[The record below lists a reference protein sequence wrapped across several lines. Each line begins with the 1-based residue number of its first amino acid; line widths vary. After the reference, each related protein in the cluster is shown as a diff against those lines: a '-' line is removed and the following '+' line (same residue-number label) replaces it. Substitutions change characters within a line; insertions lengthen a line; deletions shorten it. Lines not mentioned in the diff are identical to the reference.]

1 MFIYTNCLWSW
12 LWAAQTKARLYLL
25 SSSFKYLYTVTRPL
39 WPPSGRV
46 GPALPASPHR
56 RGSPVPSA
64 LRRPCLGFSRVHPY
78 LSGSGGPDPDT
89 EPRSQPHRR
98 ASRAPLKASA
108 RGPSAPP
115 PPVLDASAPLATAAA
130 LPPAAPPA
138 LLAHAHIIPRAAR
151 SRSASPLTARF
162 RASPHGSL
170 RAGAE
175 GRASGLFRLQ
185 VSPPSAAHALS
196 GGAGVPGAR
205 PLPAAPRR
213 RRAVPE
219 GAGGAFRWQRPVPV
233 SGGWRRRRR
242 PVPTA
247 SGAPGLARPGPPRG
261 ERSAA
266 LSPAGA
272 RPPLPG
278 AAEAA
283 AAPPPRAGPLP
294 PPPPSPQPGR
304 GAAMPSDFISL
315 LSADLDL
322 ESPKSLYSKGE
333 RGRGGGG
340 GTTGRGELRGRPP
353 RGCSAPGPL
362 GPPAPAAF
370 LARPR
375 PPQECVPTGSARGG
389 GGGLAAR
396 PGMRMGLAGPAAGNG
411 AARRLNP
418 GERSGAERA
427 GPGGRRG
434 RGERRHPMGPRGAR
448 RDKGSGRRSGHLKAV
463 TSLRWVKSSEG
474 RRCGAARLG
483 R

>member
-1 MFIYTNCLWSW
+1 MFIYTNCLRSW

-98 ASRAPLKASA
+98 ASPAPLKASA

-418 GERSGAERA
+418 GERSGAGRA
-427 GPGGRRG
+427 GGRRG